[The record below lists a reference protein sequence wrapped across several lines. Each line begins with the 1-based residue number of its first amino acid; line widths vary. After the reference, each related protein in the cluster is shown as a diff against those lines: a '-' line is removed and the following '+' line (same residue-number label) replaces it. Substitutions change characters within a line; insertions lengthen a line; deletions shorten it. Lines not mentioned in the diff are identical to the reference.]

1 MKTCRLGVFLMAA
14 VLSCLITVPAIGAE
28 MEKGKMMGSMMQEGM
43 MPMMGM
49 MTCMP
54 MGMMGG
60 MMSMMCM
67 PMTSMEGMM
76 MSDEMKAE
84 MTMKQGEMMTQMG
97 EMMMKQGQ
105 MIMEKGKKGMMKK

>member
-1 MKTCRLGVFLMAA
+1 MKTYRMKVIFMAVA
-14 VLSCLITVPAIGAE
+14 LLWLFTVPAIGAE
-28 MEKGKMMGSMMQEGM
+28 MEQGKMKGGMMQEGM

-54 MGMMGG
+54 MGMTGG

-67 PMTSMEGMM
+67 PMMGMDGMM
-76 MSDEMKAE
+76 MSDEMKEE
-84 MTMKQGEMMTQMG
+84 MMMKHGEMMMKQG

-105 MIMEKGKKGMMKK
+105 MMMDKGKKGMMKK